1 MMKIMAVFIE
11 TFAFS
16 NNLEAIHTH
25 LSRLKTCELGTGA
38 LVRASVSGSEAVA
51 W

>member
-1 MMKIMAVFIE
+1 MTMLHKTFVFS
-11 TFAFS
+11 S
-16 NNLEAIHTH
+16 NPKMIYTH